1 MAYPMGYLWHTQWV
15 PNSNIERDIEL
26 NLTCKSICRRPVD
39 NCGTEDEMKR
49 ETAENLV
56 EAWELANDCL
66 LSTQRDR
73 LRFCIGQVVIDLM
86 ADDGGDD
93 A

>member
-1 MAYPMGYLWHTQWV
+1 
-15 PNSNIERDIEL
+15 
-26 NLTCKSICRRPVD
+26 
-39 NCGTEDEMKR
+39 MKR

-56 EAWELANDCL
+56 EAWELANVDCL

-86 ADDGGDD
+86 ADDGRED

>member
-1 MAYPMGYLWHTQWV
+1 
-15 PNSNIERDIEL
+15 
-26 NLTCKSICRRPVD
+26 
-39 NCGTEDEMKR
+39 MKR
-49 ETAENLV
+49 ETAEYLV

>member
-1 MAYPMGYLWHTQWV
+1 
-15 PNSNIERDIEL
+15 
-26 NLTCKSICRRPVD
+26 
-39 NCGTEDEMKR
+39 MKR

-56 EAWELANDCL
+56 EAFELASVDCL
-66 LSTQRDR
+66 LSSQRDR

-86 ADDGGDD
+86 ADDGGED

>member
-1 MAYPMGYLWHTQWV
+1 
-15 PNSNIERDIEL
+15 
-26 NLTCKSICRRPVD
+26 
-39 NCGTEDEMKR
+39 MKR

-56 EAWELANDCL
+56 EAFELASVDYLMSSDGDKLRC
-66 LSTQRDR
+66 DR
-73 LRFCIGQVVIDLM
+73 LKYCLSQVVIDLM

>member
-1 MAYPMGYLWHTQWV
+1 
-15 PNSNIERDIEL
+15 
-26 NLTCKSICRRPVD
+26 
-39 NCGTEDEMKR
+39 MKR

-56 EAWELANDCL
+56 EALELANDCL

-73 LRFCIGQVVIDLM
+73 IRFCIGQVVIDML

>member
-1 MAYPMGYLWHTQWV
+1 
-15 PNSNIERDIEL
+15 
-26 NLTCKSICRRPVD
+26 
-39 NCGTEDEMKR
+39 MKR

-56 EAWELANDCL
+56 EALELASVDCL
-66 LSTQRDR
+66 LSSQRDR
-73 LRFCIGQVVIDLM
+73 LIFCLSQVVIDLM

>member
-1 MAYPMGYLWHTQWV
+1 
-15 PNSNIERDIEL
+15 
-26 NLTCKSICRRPVD
+26 
-39 NCGTEDEMKR
+39 MKR

-56 EAWELANDCL
+56 EAWELANVDCL

-73 LRFCIGQVVIDLM
+73 LKSCIGQVVIDLM
-86 ADDGGDD
+86 ADDGTED

>member
-1 MAYPMGYLWHTQWV
+1 
-15 PNSNIERDIEL
+15 
-26 NLTCKSICRRPVD
+26 
-39 NCGTEDEMKR
+39 MKR

-56 EAWELANDCL
+56 EAWELASVEYL
-66 LSTQRDR
+66 MSTQRDR
-73 LRFCIGQVVIDLM
+73 LRFCISQVVIEML

>member
-1 MAYPMGYLWHTQWV
+1 
-15 PNSNIERDIEL
+15 
-26 NLTCKSICRRPVD
+26 
-39 NCGTEDEMKR
+39 MKR

>member
-1 MAYPMGYLWHTQWV
+1 
-15 PNSNIERDIEL
+15 
-26 NLTCKSICRRPVD
+26 
-39 NCGTEDEMKR
+39 MKR

-56 EAWELANDCL
+56 EAWELANDQL

>member
-1 MAYPMGYLWHTQWV
+1 
-15 PNSNIERDIEL
+15 
-26 NLTCKSICRRPVD
+26 
-39 NCGTEDEMKR
+39 MKR

-56 EAWELANDCL
+56 EAFELANVDCL
-66 LSTQRDR
+66 MSTQRDR
-73 LRFCIGQVVIDLM
+73 LRYCIGQVVIDLM

>member
-1 MAYPMGYLWHTQWV
+1 
-15 PNSNIERDIEL
+15 
-26 NLTCKSICRRPVD
+26 
-39 NCGTEDEMKR
+39 MKR

-56 EAWELANDCL
+56 EAWELASGDCL

-73 LRFCIGQVVIDLM
+73 LRFCLSQVVIDMLD
-86 ADDGGDD
+86 DDGGED

>member
-1 MAYPMGYLWHTQWV
+1 
-15 PNSNIERDIEL
+15 
-26 NLTCKSICRRPVD
+26 
-39 NCGTEDEMKR
+39 MKR

-56 EAWELANDCL
+56 EAWELASGDCL
-66 LSTQRDR
+66 MSSQRDR
-73 LRFCIGQVVIDLM
+73 LRFCLGQVVIDLM